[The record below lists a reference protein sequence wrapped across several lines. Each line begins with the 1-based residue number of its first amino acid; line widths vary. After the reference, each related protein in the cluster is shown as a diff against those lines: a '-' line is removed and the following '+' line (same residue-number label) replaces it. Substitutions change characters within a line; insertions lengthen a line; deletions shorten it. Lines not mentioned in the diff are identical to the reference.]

1 MDTFYSWLE
10 NHVAIGTWVVASCS
24 FLTFVLSFIFKKKKK
39 DSTHS
44 QNISNVQG
52 TTINQANGNITIN
65 SQDVRQE
72 RTKY

>member
-1 MDTFYSWLE
+1 MKKLVSILMILAMIVPLAGAQSTD
-10 NHVAIGTWVVASCS
+10 
-24 FLTFVLSFIFKKKKK
+24 IFKKKKK
-39 DSTHS
+39 NSTHS

>member
-1 MDTFYSWLE
+1 MYGNIDGY
-10 NHVAIGTWVVASCS
+10 VAICTWVVASCS
-24 FLTFVLSFIFKKKKK
+24 LLTFVLSFIFKKKKK

-72 RTKY
+72 